1 MRRCLTAVLTAL
13 AAILMCAPVAAQNYP
28 TKPIR
33 FIVPFSPGGGTDLQ
47 ARAIAQRLL
56 EAWGQPVV
64 VDHRPGGT
72 GAVASVVVAQAAPGR
87 LHDTHRDQQHARD
100 CAQSDAQ
107 TPYNPVKD
115 FAPVAQTAS
124 APEILVAHP
133 SVPVTTVKELVAL
146 AKAKP
151 DAVNYASAGTGTIG
165 HMTAELFN
173 IVAGTKIVHIPYK
186 GTGAAVREL
195 LGGQVQILFG
205 APGAVIQQIR
215 AGKLKALASAT
226 RERVPELKD
235 MPTLAEAGYPG
246 IEASN
251 WYGVVT
257 TAAVPK
263 AIIEKLNREIVRTMQ
278 LPEMKEA
285 LARQGYD
292 AKTSTPEEFGKL
304 IRDDLAKWNKVVKA
318 SGMQPE

>member
-1 MRRCLTAVLTAL
+1 LTAVLAALTAL
-13 AAILMCAPVAAQNYP
+13 TASAPVAAQNYP

-47 ARAIAQRLL
+47 ARAIAQRLQ
-56 EAWGQPVV
+56 ETWGQPVV

-72 GAVASVVVAQAAPGR
+72 GAVASVVVAQAVPDGYTI
-87 LHDTHRDQQHARD
+87 LIVTSSTHAIGPNLMRKP
-100 CAQSDAQ
+100 
-107 TPYNPVKD
+107 PYNPVKD

-133 SVPVTTVKELVAL
+133 SVPATTVKELVAL

-151 DAVNYASAGTGTIG
+151 QAVNYASAGTGTIG

-205 APGAVIQQIR
+205 APGAVIQQVR

-226 RERVPELKD
+226 RERLPEMKD
-235 MPTLAEAGYPG
+235 MPTLAEAGFPG

-251 WYGVVT
+251 WYGVLT

-263 AIIEKLNREIVRTMQ
+263 AIIEKLNAEIVRTIQ
-278 LPEMKEA
+278 APDMKEA
-285 LARQGYD
+285 LARQGYE
-292 AKTSTPEEFGKL
+292 ARPSTPEEFGKL
-304 IRDDLAKWNKVVKA
+304 IREDFAKWNKVVKA